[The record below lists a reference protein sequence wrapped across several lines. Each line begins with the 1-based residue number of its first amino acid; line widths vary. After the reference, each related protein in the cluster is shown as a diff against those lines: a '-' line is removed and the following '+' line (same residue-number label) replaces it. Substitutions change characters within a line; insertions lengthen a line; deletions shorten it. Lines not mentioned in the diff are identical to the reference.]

1 MKFAMITF
9 AAAAGSA
16 NAWSTGRGTEY
27 DPSNPCMFDCTRKIR
42 RHFRCIDACA
52 ASDRANFFEAN
63 LDQWLGVGSSEENCF
78 EWNVQVS
85 RHDLLPTPLSLS
97 RALALLRVRVCS
109 RIA

>member
-1 MKFAMITF
+1 
-9 AAAAGSA
+9 
-16 NAWSTGRGTEY
+16 
-27 DPSNPCMFDCTRKIR
+27 MFDPNNSCMRSVRGKYYGCCSNAHYIVNSQAQTMYLG
-42 RHFRCIDACA
+42 IDNCA

-85 RHDLLPTPLSLS
+85 RHNLLPTPLSLS